1 MAMAQAQESL
11 IELTIPRRPEFL
23 RIVRLVVS
31 GYLSRLDISFDEVEN
46 MKVAVSEACNS
57 AMQFDNVRA
66 DDAICIRCWHENS
79 DIIFQVRAPGAADTS
94 ETTEDDEAGL
104 GFLLIQTLMDE
115 VSGDA
120 DPHTGTTVTMKK
132 SLGS

>member
-57 AMQFDNVRA
+57 AMQSVDARA
-66 DDAICIRCWHENS
+66 DDAICIRCWHDGG
-79 DIIFQVRAPGAADTS
+79 DIMFQVRAPGIAESMESPD
-94 ETTEDDEAGL
+94 DDEAGL
-104 GFLLIQTLMDE
+104 GFLLIQTLMDD
-115 VSGDA
+115 VSVDT
-120 DPHTGTTVTMKK
+120 DPHTGTTVLMKK